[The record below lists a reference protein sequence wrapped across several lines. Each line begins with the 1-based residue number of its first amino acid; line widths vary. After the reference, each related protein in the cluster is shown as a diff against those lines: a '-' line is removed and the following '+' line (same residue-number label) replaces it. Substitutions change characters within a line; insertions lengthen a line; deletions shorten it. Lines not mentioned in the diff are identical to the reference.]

1 MSVSN
6 FSGHYL
12 SALSVAG
19 CLLLTAAGVGPR
31 GVRDDRGGGGGE
43 GVNRANGYFRERA
56 GESGAERI
64 DGAGKSGN
72 AVPVPAVLVGE
83 GEYQV
88 FFLDRNRHLFGCG
101 ANLGTLGVDMRGT
114 PGLAIPVS
122 VTPPGLT
129 FKMVAGGLHGGAAVD
144 AEGHVWTV
152 GDNVQGQ
159 LGNGSTE
166 KTGVAVQVTVDSLG
180 HPFDNVAQVCAYFS
194 ANANNGWYAIKNDGS
209 LWIWGATLNGMR
221 GDGTAGCLTF
231 RPVQVHVPGNRAVK
245 QVVAGGILIVLCT
258 DGTVWTCG
266 GNGAKPNN
274 LGYMPTEGS
283 YLTLHQ
289 LTGLTDIDQIA
300 GGIAFNYALKKDG
313 TLYGWGAYSGYMGYY
328 QAGAGGGTP
337 LYLPTILT
345 AIKNALPHPIKFIVV
360 NSVCTHVILTDG
372 SLWGWGDDAQ
382 GTIGDGREVDYSQ
395 TAHPYAW
402 DFRPAGL
409 LQQLPVRIIPSRS
422 DFVALFGSSVYT
434 FYTYAETAD
443 GTLYSWGRN
452 KGGVLGNGVVSCV
465 PNEYAKY
472 PNSWDVPMPAIVD
485 PLRLSEVR
493 TVISPYCRANP
504 DSPICNRCALAAK
517 GR

>member
-1 MSVSN
+1 MSCRN
-6 FSGHYL
+6 FFGYYL
-12 SALSVAG
+12 LPLSVAG
-19 CLLLTAAGVGPR
+19 CLLLTAASMGP
-31 GVRDDRGGGGGE
+31 GE
-43 GVNRANGYFRERA
+43 ERTREGAADIRSDSAVIGHGRNRERA
-56 GESGAERI
+56 AAVDRGTGKTG
-64 DGAGKSGN
+64 DAGS
-72 AVPVPAVLVGE
+72 VPAVLVGE

-101 ANLGTLGVDMRGT
+101 ANLGTLGVDMKGT

-122 VTPPGLT
+122 VSMPGLT
-129 FKMVAGGLHGGAAVD
+129 FQAVAGGLHGGAAVD
-144 AEGHVWTV
+144 AGGHVWTF
-152 GDNVQGQ
+152 GDNTQGQ

-166 KTGVAVQVTVDSLG
+166 KTSVAVQVTVDSLG
-180 HPFDNVAQVCAYFS
+180 RPFDNVVQVCAYFS
-194 ANANNGWYAIKNDGS
+194 ANANNGWYAVKRDGS

-231 RPVQVHVPGNRAVK
+231 RPVPVPVPGNRMVR
-245 QVVAGGILIVLCT
+245 QIVAGGMLIVLCT

-274 LGYMPTEGS
+274 LGYMPAEGS
-283 YLTLHQ
+283 FLTLHQ
-289 LTGLTDIDQIA
+289 LSGLTDIDQVA

-313 TLYGWGAYSGYMGYY
+313 TLYGWGAYSGYMGYPTP
-328 QAGAGGGTP
+328 AGGGMP
-337 LYLPTILT
+337 IYLPTALT
-345 AIKNALPHPIKFIVV
+345 AITSGLPHPIRSIVV

-382 GTIGDGREVDYSQ
+382 GTIGDGREVDYSR

-402 DFRPAGL
+402 DFRPGGL
-409 LQQLPVRIIPSRS
+409 LQQLPVQIVPSRS

-452 KGGVLGNGVVSCV
+452 KGGVLGNGVVGCV
-465 PNEYAKY
+465 ANEYAKY
-472 PNSWDVPMPAIVD
+472 PNSWDVPAPAIVD
-485 PLRLSEVR
+485 PLRLSKVN
-493 TVISPYCRANP
+493 TVISPYCKANP